1 MAKFIT
7 YGPGGFDATK
17 PNNNIVSEVDVPDP
31 IETVPES
38 ASPATIRIALR
49 RRHGVPNSQ
58 LDFVVDSV
66 IDSISNLD
74 EREDART
81 LWTYSVSIRRD
92 HPLVAAVAA
101 SLSLTSADV
110 DEVFRLAAT
119 I

>member
-1 MAKFIT
+1 MKHT
-7 YGPGGFDATK
+7 EYGPGGFDPTK
-17 PNNNIVSEVDVPDP
+17 PNNNVVSEWDDGLPAP
-31 IETVPES
+31 VPES
-38 ASPATIRIALR
+38 VSPATIRIALR

-66 IDSISNLD
+66 IDSIPDLD

-101 SLSLTSADV
+101 SLSLTSADI

>member
-1 MAKFIT
+1 MKETI
-7 YGPGGFDATK
+7 YGPGGFDPSK
-17 PNNNIVSEVDVPDP
+17 PHDNVIEEVELPDVAIPVPDA
-31 IETVPES
+31 

-49 RRHGVPNSQ
+49 RLHGVPNSQ

-66 IDSISNLD
+66 IASIPDPD

-92 HPLVAAVAA
+92 HPLVAAVSS
-101 SLSLTSADV
+101 SLSLTAADV
-110 DEVFRLAAT
+110 DGVFRLAAT

>member
-1 MAKFIT
+1 MKETI
-7 YGPGGFDATK
+7 YGPGGFDSSK
-17 PNNNIVSEVDVPDP
+17 PNNNVVEEVELPDVAIPVPDA
-31 IETVPES
+31 

-66 IDSISNLD
+66 IDSIPDLD

-101 SLSLTSADV
+101 SLSLTSADI

>member
-7 YGPGGFDATK
+7 YGFGGFDPNL
-17 PNNNIVSEVDVPDP
+17 PNNNIVSEVDVPDDLEP
-31 IETVPES
+31 VPDA

-49 RRHGVPNSQ
+49 RLHGVPNSQ

-66 IDSISNLD
+66 IGAIPDPD

-92 HPLVAAVAA
+92 HPIVAAVAS
-101 SLSLTSADV
+101 SLSLTAADV
-110 DEVFRLAAT
+110 DGVFRLAST